1 MNKTSNGIIVSILT
15 ITLLTGCSGV
25 THGFD
30 EESAL
35 YTKPSSEKELN
46 KKDETPKSPKKES
59 KQMDEIPKTKEKKQE
74 PELENETTITYDPYE
89 GE

>member
-1 MNKTSNGIIVSILT
+1 MHKRSNGIISSILA

-46 KKDETPKSPKKES
+46 KEAKTPMRPEQES
-59 KQMDEIPKTKEKKQE
+59 KEVDEVPKAEAQE
-74 PELENETTITYDPYE
+74 QESETTITYDPYE